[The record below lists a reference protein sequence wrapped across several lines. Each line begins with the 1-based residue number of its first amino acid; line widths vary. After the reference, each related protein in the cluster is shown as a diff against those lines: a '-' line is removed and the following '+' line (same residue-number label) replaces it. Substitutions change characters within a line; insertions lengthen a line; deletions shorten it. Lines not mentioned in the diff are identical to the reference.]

1 MAEYVLDA
9 LYNAL
14 YNWMHIS
21 CWMLE
26 REALQS
32 HILQFKMSAS
42 VKKKVQAY
50 VQLYKIQIKLRWALF
65 VTYTIIQSIMRSE
78 MCSLHLTHPSGA
90 VGSQHCSAR
99 GAVGGC
105 LALLKG
111 LTSVVD
117 TSCQSRDSN
126 PQHLKILVI
135 RLQLLFYGL
144 YDYILFTQ

>member
-50 VQLYKIQIKLRWALF
+50 VQLEIWGNCCCCLPDWE
-65 VTYTIIQSIMRSE
+65 T
-78 MCSLHLTHPSGA
+78 HLLC
-90 VGSQHCSAR
+90 QF
-99 GAVGGC
+99 
-105 LALLKG
+105 
-111 LTSVVD
+111 
-117 TSCQSRDSN
+117 CQSVS
-126 PQHLKILVI
+126 
-135 RLQLLFYGL
+135 
-144 YDYILFTQ
+144 